1 LQRREFLQNAVALG
15 AGAISWTLVPPLP
28 AEAAGREQVDVT
40 LVGRPYHFPADAGA
54 HFHGLA
60 YNGRVPG
67 PLLRVRYGQTLRA
80 RYVNRTGGPSTIHWH
95 GMILPNDM
103 DGVPDI
109 TQKPVPDGGEFVY
122 TFRPDPAGFR
132 WYHSHAGEQQVLGL
146 FGGFLV
152 EDPSEP
158 RADVEAVLVLHDVP
172 DMSSLRA
179 ALAGKS
185 TAPMDVPP
193 GVVMPGMHHTS
204 HHAPGGGAMKGMPG
218 MKDMSGMGDMSGMK
232 GMSGMGGM
240 SGMKG
245 MRGMESG
252 SMMGDE
258 ISYLSH
264 CIGGAAYPHTRPLIV
279 KVGQTV
285 RLRIV
290 NASPTLT
297 HYLRLAGHQLKI
309 THSDGNPLP
318 HSVTVDALQIGVGE
332 RYDAWFEVTRS
343 GAWLLQSL
351 MANVHDRRQSV
362 LIRTADAAGREPEL
376 PPASLE
382 GTVLFN
388 YLLAGGAEPGPLT
401 DPGNPHGPANVHVDF
416 TLGGGK
422 AGDWRWTIDGKTW
435 PHTPKVRVRRGDH
448 VLIRFHN
455 RSDMDHPMHLHG
467 HVFELVEQSG
477 KRLRYPI
484 RKDTSLVPANGT
496 ATWQFIADAP
506 PGRWML
512 HCHDQVHMMDGM
524 MTEVDYL

>member
-1 LQRREFLQNAVALG
+1 MQRREFLQNAVALG
-15 AGAISWTLVPPLP
+15 AGAISWTLVPPLA

-40 LVGRPYHFPADAGA
+40 LVGRPYQFPMDSGA
-54 HFHGLA
+54 HFRGLA

-80 RYVNRTGGPSTIHWH
+80 RYLNRTGGPSTIHWH
-95 GMILPNDM
+95 GMVLPNDM

-109 TQKPVPDGGEFVY
+109 TQKAIPDGGEFVY
-122 TFRPDPAGFR
+122 TFRPDPPGLR

-146 FGGFLV
+146 FGAFLV

-158 RADVEAVLVLHDVP
+158 RADVEALLVLHDVP
-172 DMSSLRA
+172 DMGSLRA
-179 ALAGKS
+179 AMAGKS
-185 TAPMDVPP
+185 TAPMDVPA
-193 GVVMPGMHHTS
+193 GVGGMPAMHYTQGS
-204 HHAPGGGAMKGMPG
+204 ASMKGMQG
-218 MKDMSGMGDMSGMK
+218 MSGMGDMSGM
-232 GMSGMGGM
+232 SGM

-245 MRGMESG
+245 G
-252 SMMGDE
+252 STMGDE
-258 ISYLSH
+258 VSYLSH

-318 HSVTVDALQIGVGE
+318 HPVAVDALQIGVGE
-332 RYDAWFEVTRS
+332 RYDAWFQVTRS

-351 MANVHDRRQSV
+351 MADVHDRRQSV
-362 LIRTADAAGREPEL
+362 LIRTADAAEREPEL

-382 GTVLFN
+382 GAVLFN
-388 YLLAGGAEPGPLT
+388 YLLAGGAEPGALVDPT
-401 DPGNPHGPANVHVDF
+401 ARHGPGNVRVDF
-416 TLGGGK
+416 TLGGSK
-422 AGDWRWTIDGKTW
+422 PGDWRWTIDGKTW
-435 PHTPKVRVRRGDH
+435 PHTPKVQVRRGDR

-477 KRLRYPI
+477 QRLQYPI
-484 RKDTSLVPANGT
+484 RKDTSLVPANST
-496 ATWQFIADAP
+496 AAWEFVADAP
-506 PGRWML
+506 PGRWVL

-524 MTEVDYL
+524 MTEVDYV